1 MKLFHSRAFKLF
13 ICIIAALSIGAVIA
27 AYTHSNSSPLSSTT
41 STLLHP
47 LQRVSAY
54 MSYKFGNFNDSFKS
68 SKKLAEENKK
78 LKDRIEQY
86 QQDIVDYNEMK
97 KKLETYEDFLE
108 VKEEN
113 QDFKFQNSIIISRD
127 SANPYQSFT
136 LNKGSNHGIEVNDPV
151 IYGKNLVG
159 VVTSVSPTTCTV
171 NSIANP
177 KVNVGIYET
186 YSNEIGYA
194 TGTGDSK
201 NCVYCKIPGLKKDSS
216 ISPNGIIC
224 TSGSGGIFP
233 KGLIVGTVYGIDDSK
248 DGISTFALVRS
259 EVDISELSEVFVI
272 VDFDGQGVVTLSG
285 E

>member
-1 MKLFHSRAFKLF
+1 MKLFHSRAFKVF
-13 ICIIAALSIGAVIA
+13 VCVIAALFLGAVIA
-27 AYTHSNSSPLSSTT
+27 AYTHSNSTPLSSAT

-47 LQRVSAY
+47 LQRVSSY
-54 MSYKFGNFNDSFKS
+54 LTYKFGNFNDNFKS
-68 SKKLAEENKK
+68 SAKLAEENEK
-78 LKDRIEQY
+78 LKDQIEKY
-86 QQDIVDYNEMK
+86 QQDVVDYNEMK

-108 VKEEN
+108 VKREN
-113 QDFKFQNSIIISRD
+113 SDFKFQNSVIISRD
-127 SANPYQSFT
+127 SENPYQSFT
-136 LNKGSNHGIEVNDPV
+136 LNKGKNHGIAVNDPV

-186 YSNEIGYA
+186 YSNEIGYT
-194 TGTGDSK
+194 TGTGNSK

-216 ISPNGIIC
+216 ISPNGIVC

-248 DGISTFALVRS
+248 DGISTYASVRS
-259 EVDISELSEVFVI
+259 AVDISELSEVFVI

-285 E
+285 D